1 MNNIYN
7 VSFQKLGISFYF
19 SPVAF
24 NFGNFSVHW
33 YGVIVCLSF
42 LAGVFYSFSKAKKI
56 RIDKSSLL
64 DVTIFS
70 IIASIIGARFYYVI
84 FSDNFNYYFKNPLK
98 VFALKEGGLAVY
110 GGIIFAV
117 LTAFFVCK
125 VKKINYL
132 KVLDCASFGVF
143 LGQAIG
149 RWGNFFNQEAFGTK
163 TDFILGMCSENTGG
177 EAVHPCFL
185 YESVWCL
192 LGVLFLEIILRKNY
206 NFEGKLF
213 SFYTLFYGIG
223 RFFIESL
230 RTDSLF
236 LPKTNI
242 RISQLVS
249 LVLVIFSLIF
259 YMVKSKSR
267 NKFKKM

>member
-7 VSFQKLGISFYF
+7 VSFKKLGIYFSF

-24 NFGNFSVHW
+24 SFGSFRVYW
-33 YGVIVCLSF
+33 YGIIICISF

-56 RIDKSSLL
+56 KIDKSPLL

-70 IIASIIGARFYYVI
+70 IIASVIGARLYYVI
-84 FSDNFNYYFKNPLK
+84 FSNNFSYYSRNPIK
-98 VFALKEGGLAVY
+98 IFALKEGGLAVY

-117 LTAFFVCK
+117 LTAFFICK
-125 VKKINYL
+125 LKKVSYL
-132 KVLDCASFGVF
+132 RVLDCASFGIF

-163 TDFILGMCSENTGG
+163 TDFIFGMCSENTSG
-177 EAVHPCFL
+177 ESVHPCFL

-192 LGVLFLEIILRKNY
+192 LGLLFLEIILRKNY

-236 LPKTNI
+236 LPRTNI
-242 RISQLVS
+242 RISQLFS
-249 LVLVIFSLIF
+249 FVLIIFSLIF
-259 YMVKSKSR
+259 YVFK
-267 NKFKKM
+267 NKKQNKCKKT